1 MISAETMARYWKAVD
16 EQGVTIDVLTW
27 LETEPAEK
35 EWDALALRLGL
46 DIDKWKHGRRRWQGQ
61 R

>member
-1 MISAETMARYWKAVD
+1 MNEIATLADRYWKAVD

-46 DIDKWKHGRRRWQGQ
+46 DIDKWKHKEGDE
-61 R
+61 